1 MLEGDG
7 EKSSQIV
14 VNKTGIVNSLFY
26 WYDLQLSDNIVFSTL
41 DSSHYNKSCFLLNSP
56 RKVTA
61 GENCQI
67 VLHTMCS
74 HIKITLQ

>member
-14 VNKTGIVNSLFY
+14 IHKTGIVNSLFY
-26 WYDLQLSDNIVFSTL
+26 WYDLQLGDNIVFSTL
-41 DSSHYNKSCFLLNSP
+41 NSSHYNKSCFLLSSP
-56 RKVTA
+56 RTVT
-61 GENCQI
+61 GGQSFHI